1 MHVSIIVQYKQ
12 HVTHHTKTM
21 LLTPPPPKKKTLCRK
36 PKYEFI
42 FVIMYMLNHHRQ
54 VSLSPL

>member
-21 LLTPPPPKKKTLCRK
+21 LLSSPPPQKKKTLCRK

-54 VSLSPL
+54 